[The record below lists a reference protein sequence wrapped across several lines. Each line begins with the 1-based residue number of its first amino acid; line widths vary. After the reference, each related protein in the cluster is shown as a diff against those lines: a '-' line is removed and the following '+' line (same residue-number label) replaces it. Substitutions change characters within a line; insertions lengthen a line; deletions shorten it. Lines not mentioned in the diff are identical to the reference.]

1 MGADGLA
8 FDFPRVVAVRHRG
21 GHVLWL
27 RFSDGVEGEA
37 DLTDWLTGPVFE
49 PLQDVE
55 RFAQVRLDPPFTIAW
70 PNGADIAPEALYERL
85 RVTGPASKRRYGS
98 LSDDARKR
106 EAAECA
112 AMPELSR
119 FFGIV
124 IRMFWR
130 ENDAPHFHAQY
141 GEYVASIDIDAGAV
155 TTRRFPSQALRLVE
169 DWRRLHVDELRENWL
184 RMQRGE
190 APARIDPLE

>member
-1 MGADGLA
+1 MSAA
-8 FDFPRVVAVRHRG
+8 IDFPHVVDVRHAG

-27 RFSDGVEGEA
+27 RFSDGVEGEV
-37 DLTDWLTGPVFE
+37 DLTEWLTGPVFE
-49 PLQDVE
+49 PLRNVD
-55 RFAQVRLDPPFTIAW
+55 RFAEVRLDPPFAISW
-70 PNGADIAPEALYERL
+70 PTGADIATEALYERL
-85 RVTGPASKRRYGS
+85 RVTGAVAKSHYAS
-98 LSDDARKR
+98 LFDDALRR

-130 ENDAPHFHAQY
+130 ENEPPHFHAQY
-141 GEYVASIDIDAGAV
+141 GEHVASIDIDTGAV
-155 TTRRFPSQALRLVE
+155 TTRRFPSQALRLIE
-169 DWRRLHVDELRENWL
+169 DWRRLHVGELRENWT

>member
-1 MGADGLA
+1 M
-8 FDFPRVVAVRHRG
+8 
-21 GHVLWL
+21 LWL

-85 RVTGPASKRRYGS
+85 RVTGPASKRRYWS